1 MLAAFKQALEDNR
14 VDVADALLSALE
26 TLDRNPDDG
35 SVLREAYAAIAGYPE
50 PRGRR
55 KQAH

>member
-26 TLDRNPDDG
+26 TLDGNPDDG
-35 SVLREAYAAIAGYPE
+35 SVLLEAYAAIAGYPE
-50 PRGRR
+50 PRRRR